1 MFFGRDKMRTI
12 KNICFVLKFVWKRSK
27 ASILV
32 LFVPAISSLL
42 ISVTNVL
49 GFKNIIQAVERKSS
63 MHEVVFFIAIF
74 LLLNTLSDFLY
85 SIYHNRLL
93 PKYNII
99 LGREINVLLMKKAS
113 RLDIKCFD
121 DSDFYNQYTRALG
134 EANSRIIAVLNSV
147 SNLFGA
153 IFSISALIGMI
164 FMIQPLMAIFS
175 VCGVLVGFFITLT
188 RNKVDYNK
196 SVVLTPFGRR
206 RGYVNRVFYQKE
218 FAEEIRQTPS
228 ILKLLIEEYEINSSR
243 EYEIVKKFSTQITL
257 LDIVKNLGSTIPV
270 VMSMLYIAPNV
281 LAGSISVG
289 DFTASFNAVTNL
301 TMQLSSMLHSISS
314 FNLHGLFIDNLRKVL
329 DYKSEIEECNS
340 NINADISQ
348 GIVIRNVSFQYP
360 NNQEYSLKN
369 IDLSINKGEKIALV
383 GYNGA
388 GKSTLIKLLLR
399 MYDPSVGKVVCGK
412 YDLKEIDVRQWRE
425 KFGLVFQKYQVF
437 AVSIAENVLLRK
449 VENHDDRVRV
459 CAALERVGLLDDVL
473 KLHNGID
480 TMVTKEFDNEGIVF
494 SGGQLQ
500 KLALAR
506 IYASDKPVVILD
518 EPSASLDPYAEY
530 KLNMEIQKMDKN
542 KTVIVVSHRLS
553 CTSMMDKII
562 FMENGNVAECGTHAQ
577 LMKNNKS
584 YAEIYRVQKKSY
596 DDGIE
601 NG

>member
-1 MFFGRDKMRTI
+1 MKTI

-27 ASILV
+27 GSILV
-32 LFVPAISSLL
+32 LIVPAISSLL
-42 ISVTNVL
+42 VSVTNVL
-49 GFKNIIQAVERKSS
+49 GFKNIIQAVERKAS
-63 MHEVVFFIAIF
+63 MYEVVFFITVF

-99 LGREINVLLMKKAS
+99 LSREINVLLMKKAS
-113 RLDIKCFD
+113 SLDIKCFD

-164 FMIQPLMAIFS
+164 FIIRPLMSVFS
-175 VCGVLVGFFITLT
+175 VCGVLLGFFITLV

-196 SVVLTPFGRR
+196 SVILTPLGRR
-206 RGYVNRVFYQKE
+206 RKYVNRVLYQKE
-218 FAEEIRQTPS
+218 YAEEVRQTPS
-228 ILKLLIEEYEINSSR
+228 ISKLLIKEYEINAEK
-243 EYEIVKKFSTQITL
+243 EYRIIKKFSIKTTI
-257 LDIVKNLGSTIPV
+257 LDIIKNLGSTVPV
-270 VMSMLYIAPNV
+270 VMSMIYIAPSV
-281 LAGSISVG
+281 LTGSMSVG
-289 DFTASFNAVTNL
+289 DFTASFNAVSNL
-301 TMQLSSMLHSISS
+301 TMQLSSLLHSISS
-314 FNLHGLFIDNLRKVL
+314 FNLHGLFIDNLRKIL
-329 DYKSEIEECNS
+329 DYKAEIEEYDS
-340 NINADISQ
+340 DINADISQ
-348 GIVIRNVSFQYP
+348 GIVLHNVSFQYP
-360 NNQEYSLKN
+360 NNQEHSLKN
-369 IDLSINKGEKIALV
+369 IDLCINKGEKIALV

-388 GKSTLIKLLLR
+388 GKTTLIKLLLR
-399 MYDPSVGKVVCGK
+399 MYDPSEGKVVCGN
-412 YDLKEIDVRQWRE
+412 YDLKELDVRQWRD

-437 AVSIAENVLLRK
+437 AVSVAENVLLRK
-449 VENHDDRVRV
+449 VEKHDDKAHV

-480 TMVTKEFDNEGIVF
+480 TMVTKEFDSKGVVF

-506 IYASDKPVVILD
+506 IYAADKPVVILD

-530 KLNMEIQKMDKN
+530 KLNMEIQKMDKD
-542 KTVIVVSHRLS
+542 KTVIVVSHRLA
-553 CTSMMDKII
+553 CTSMMDKIL
-562 FMENGNVAECGTHAQ
+562 FMENGSITECGTHEQ

-601 NG
+601 KR

>member
-1 MFFGRDKMRTI
+1 MRTI
-12 KNICFVLKFVWKRSK
+12 KNVCFALKFVWKRSK

-32 LFVPAISSLL
+32 LFVPAMSNLL
-42 ISVTNVL
+42 ISMTNVI
-49 GFKNIIQAVERKSS
+49 GFKNIIQAVERKASI
-63 MHEVVFFIAIF
+63 HEVGFFIAIF
-74 LLLNTLSDFLY
+74 LLLNILSDFLY

-99 LGREINVLLMKKAS
+99 LSRELNVLLMKKAS
-113 RLDIKCFD
+113 SLDIKCFD

-164 FMIQPLMAIFS
+164 FMIQPLMSVFS
-175 VCGVLVGFFITLT
+175 VCGVLLAFFITLA

-196 SVVLTPFGRR
+196 SIVLTPFGRR
-206 RGYVNRVFYQKE
+206 RGYVNRVLYQKE
-218 FAEEIRQTPS
+218 YAEEVRQTPS
-228 ILKLLIEEYEINSSR
+228 ISELLIEEYGINTEK
-243 EYEIVKKFSTQITL
+243 EYRTIKKFSTQMTI
-257 LDIVKNLGSTIPV
+257 LDIIKNFGSIGPV
-270 VMSMLYIAPNV
+270 VMSMIYIAPSV
-281 LAGSISVG
+281 LTGSMSVG

-301 TMQLSSMLHSISS
+301 TMQLSLLLHSISS
-314 FNLHGLFIDNLRKVL
+314 FNLHGLFIDNLRKIL
-329 DYKSEIEECNS
+329 DYKSEIEDCDS

-348 GIVIRNVSFQYP
+348 GIEICNVSFQYP

-369 IDLSINKGEKIALV
+369 IDLCVNAGEKIALV

-388 GKSTLIKLLLR
+388 GKSTLVKLLLR

-412 YDLKEIDVRQWRE
+412 YDLKELDVRQWRE
-425 KFGLVFQKYQVF
+425 KFGLVFQKYQAF

-449 VENHDDRVRV
+449 VENYDDRVRV
-459 CAALERVGLLDDVL
+459 YEALERVGLLDDVL

-480 TMVTKEFDNEGIVF
+480 TMVTKEFDSEGVVF

-530 KLNMEIQKMDKN
+530 KLNMEIQKMDKD

-553 CTSMMDKII
+553 CTSMMDKIV
-562 FMENGNVAECGTHAQ
+562 FMENGSIAECGTHAQ
-577 LMKNNKS
+577 LMKNDKS
-584 YAEIYRVQKKSY
+584 YADIYRVQKKSY
-596 DDGIE
+596 DDGRDNE
-601 NG
+601 

>member
-1 MFFGRDKMRTI
+1 MRTI
-12 KNICFVLKFVWKRSK
+12 KNVCFALKFVWKRSK

-32 LFVPAISSLL
+32 LFVPAMSNLL
-42 ISVTNVL
+42 ISMTNVI
-49 GFKNIIQAVERKSS
+49 GFKNIIQAVERKASI
-63 MHEVVFFIAIF
+63 HEVGFFIAIF
-74 LLLNTLSDFLY
+74 LLLNILSDFLY

-99 LGREINVLLMKKAS
+99 LSRELNVLLMKKAS
-113 RLDIKCFD
+113 SLDIKCFD

-164 FMIQPLMAIFS
+164 FMIQPLMSVFS
-175 VCGVLVGFFITLT
+175 VCGVLLGFFITLA

-196 SVVLTPFGRR
+196 SIVLTPFGRR
-206 RGYVNRVFYQKE
+206 RGYVNRVLYQKE
-218 FAEEIRQTPS
+218 YAEEVRQTPS
-228 ILKLLIEEYEINSSR
+228 ISELLIEEYGINTEK
-243 EYEIVKKFSTQITL
+243 EYRTIKKFSTQMTI
-257 LDIVKNLGSTIPV
+257 LDIIKNFGSIGPV
-270 VMSMLYIAPNV
+270 VMSMIYIAPSV
-281 LAGSISVG
+281 LTGSMSVG

-301 TMQLSSMLHSISS
+301 TMQLSLLLHSISS
-314 FNLHGLFIDNLRKVL
+314 FNLHGLFIDNLRKIL
-329 DYKSEIEECNS
+329 DYKSEIEDCDS

-348 GIVIRNVSFQYP
+348 GIEICNVSFQYP

-369 IDLSINKGEKIALV
+369 IDLCVNAGEKIALV

-388 GKSTLIKLLLR
+388 GKSTLVKLLLR

-412 YDLKEIDVRQWRE
+412 YDLKELDVRQWRE
-425 KFGLVFQKYQVF
+425 KFGLVFQKYQAF

-449 VENHDDRVRV
+449 VENYDDRVRV
-459 CAALERVGLLDDVL
+459 YEALERVGLLDDVL

-480 TMVTKEFDNEGIVF
+480 TMVTKEFDSEGVVF

-506 IYASDKPVVILD
+506 IYASDKPVIILD
-518 EPSASLDPYAEY
+518 EPFASLDPYAEY
-530 KLNMEIQKMDKN
+530 KLNMEIQKMDKD

-553 CTSMMDKII
+553 CTSMMDKIV
-562 FMENGNVAECGTHAQ
+562 FMENGSIAECGTHAQ
-577 LMKNNKS
+577 LMKNDKS
-584 YAEIYRVQKKSY
+584 YADIYRVQKKSY
-596 DDGIE
+596 DDGRDNE
-601 NG
+601 

>member
-1 MFFGRDKMRTI
+1 MRTI
-12 KNICFVLKFVWKRSK
+12 KNVCFALKFVWKRSK

-32 LFVPAISSLL
+32 LFVPAMSSLL
-42 ISVTNVL
+42 ISMTNVI
-49 GFKNIIQAVERKSS
+49 GFKNIIQAVERKASI
-63 MHEVVFFIAIF
+63 HEVGFFIAIF
-74 LLLNTLSDFLY
+74 LLLNILSDFLY

-99 LGREINVLLMKKAS
+99 LSRELNVLLMKKAS
-113 RLDIKCFD
+113 SLDIKCFD

-164 FMIQPLMAIFS
+164 FMIQPLMSVFS
-175 VCGVLVGFFITLT
+175 VCGVLLGFFITLA

-196 SVVLTPFGRR
+196 SIVLTPFGRR
-206 RGYVNRVFYQKE
+206 RGYVNRVLYQKE
-218 FAEEIRQTPS
+218 YAEEVRQTPS
-228 ILKLLIEEYEINSSR
+228 ISELLIEEYGINTEK
-243 EYEIVKKFSTQITL
+243 EYRTIKKFSTQTTI
-257 LDIVKNLGSTIPV
+257 LDIIKNFGSIGPV
-270 VMSMLYIAPNV
+270 VMSMIYIAPSV
-281 LAGSISVG
+281 LVGSMSVG

-301 TMQLSSMLHSISS
+301 TMQLSLLLHSISS
-314 FNLHGLFIDNLRKVL
+314 FNLHGLFIDNLRKIL
-329 DYKSEIEECNS
+329 DYKSEIEDCDS

-348 GIVIRNVSFQYP
+348 GIEICNVSFQYP

-369 IDLSINKGEKIALV
+369 IDLCVNAGEKIALV

-388 GKSTLIKLLLR
+388 GKSTLVKLLLR

-412 YDLKEIDVRQWRE
+412 YDLKELDVRQWRE
-425 KFGLVFQKYQVF
+425 KFGLVFQKYQAF

-449 VENHDDRVRV
+449 VENYDDRVRV
-459 CAALERVGLLDDVL
+459 YEALERVGLLDDVL

-480 TMVTKEFDNEGIVF
+480 TMVTKEFDSEGVVF

-530 KLNMEIQKMDKN
+530 KLNMEIQKMDKD

-553 CTSMMDKII
+553 CTSMMDKIV
-562 FMENGNVAECGTHAQ
+562 FMENGSIAECGTHAQ
-577 LMKNNKS
+577 LMKNDKS
-584 YAEIYRVQKKSY
+584 YADIYRVQKKSY
-596 DDGIE
+596 DDGRDNE
-601 NG
+601 

>member
-1 MFFGRDKMRTI
+1 MRTI
-12 KNICFVLKFVWKRSK
+12 KNVCFALKFVWKRSK

-32 LFVPAISSLL
+32 LFVPAMSNLL
-42 ISVTNVL
+42 ISMTNVI
-49 GFKNIIQAVERKSS
+49 GFKNIIQAVERKASI
-63 MHEVVFFIAIF
+63 HEVGFFIAIF
-74 LLLNTLSDFLY
+74 LLLNILSDFLY

-99 LGREINVLLMKKAS
+99 LSRELNVLLMKKAS
-113 RLDIKCFD
+113 SLDIKCFD

-164 FMIQPLMAIFS
+164 FMIQPLMSVFS
-175 VCGVLVGFFITLT
+175 VCGVLLGFFITLA

-196 SVVLTPFGRR
+196 SIVLTPFGRR
-206 RGYVNRVFYQKE
+206 RGYVNRVLYQKE
-218 FAEEIRQTPS
+218 YAEEVRQTPS
-228 ILKLLIEEYEINSSR
+228 ISELLIEEYGINTEK
-243 EYEIVKKFSTQITL
+243 EYRTIKKFSTQMTI
-257 LDIVKNLGSTIPV
+257 LDIIKNFGSIGPV
-270 VMSMLYIAPNV
+270 VMSMIYIAPSV
-281 LAGSISVG
+281 LTGSMSVG
-289 DFTASFNAVTNL
+289 DFTASVNAVTNL
-301 TMQLSSMLHSISS
+301 TMQLSLLLHSISS
-314 FNLHGLFIDNLRKVL
+314 FNLHGLFIDNLRKIL
-329 DYKSEIEECNS
+329 DYKSEIEDCDS

-348 GIVIRNVSFQYP
+348 GIEICNVSFQYP

-369 IDLSINKGEKIALV
+369 IDLCVNAGEKIALV

-388 GKSTLIKLLLR
+388 GKSTLVKLLLR

-506 IYASDKPVVILD
+506 IYASDKPVILLD
-518 EPSASLDPYAEY
+518 VPFASLDPYAEY
-530 KLNMEIQKMDKN
+530 KLNMEIQKMDKD

-553 CTSMMDKII
+553 CTSMMDKIV
-562 FMENGNVAECGTHAQ
+562 FMENGSIAECGTHAQ
-577 LMKNNKS
+577 LMKNDKS
-584 YAEIYRVQKKSY
+584 YADIYRVQKKSY
-596 DDGIE
+596 DDGRDNE
-601 NG
+601 